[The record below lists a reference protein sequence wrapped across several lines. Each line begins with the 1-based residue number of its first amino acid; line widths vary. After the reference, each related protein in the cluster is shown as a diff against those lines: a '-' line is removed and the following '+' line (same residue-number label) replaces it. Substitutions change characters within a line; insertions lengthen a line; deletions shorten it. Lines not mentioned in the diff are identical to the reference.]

1 MKRNKKQFK
10 FGFKIDPDFSELHGK
25 EIKDVAFCNTGEQH
39 FTILFTD
46 DTYISVGLEYNDD
59 TREWTL
65 CDNYIDDPSCVN
77 DGRLDYWVDSEGGLH
92 FSKWVQ
98 ELVRLGI
105 WDVTE
110 SEVKSLVDKY
120 KEKKE
125 KQEYETYLKLKAKYE
140 KLDQIPSSPV
150 ISVGVRG

>member
-1 MKRNKKQFK
+1 MIEMKRNKKQFK
-10 FGFKIDPDFSELHGK
+10 FGFKVDPDFSELHGK

-65 CDNYIDDPSCVN
+65 CDNYIDDPSYVN
-77 DGRLDYWVDSEGGLH
+77 NGQLDYWVDSEGGLH

-125 KQEYETYLKLKAKYE
+125 KQDYETYLKLKAKYE
-140 KLDQIPSSPV
+140 KPD
-150 ISVGVRG
+150 